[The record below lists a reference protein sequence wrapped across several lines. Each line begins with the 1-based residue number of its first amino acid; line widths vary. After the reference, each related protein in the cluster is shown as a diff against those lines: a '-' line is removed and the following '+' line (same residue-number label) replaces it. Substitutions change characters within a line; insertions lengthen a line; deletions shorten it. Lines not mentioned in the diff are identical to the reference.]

1 MPEEPAGPPTP
12 TNPETGGA
20 TPGASA
26 AGVRPAGGLR
36 GSVMP
41 ARRGA
46 RITLQRHAEGR
57 WVTIGHTRAGTGGRY
72 EAAVAAAGTYR
83 VRYRGDAGPAVRIG

>member
-1 MPEEPAGPPTP
+1 
-12 TNPETGGA
+12 
-20 TPGASA
+20 
-26 AGVRPAGGLR
+26 
-36 GSVMP
+36 MP

-46 RITLQRHAEGR
+46 RITLQRRARGR
-57 WVTIGHTRAGTGGRY
+57 WATIATVRAGAGGRY